1 MPRFLNTEGNASIA
15 IFICDRCKMKR
26 AIVEAMPD
34 PNFPG
39 LKVCQQGCADDKD
52 PYRLPARKTEKI
64 TLQYPRPD
72 VSVAEDGVEIVTGG
86 DNGFILSTE
95 QGENPLN
102 GNNSPIQLQESYGS
116 TSHHIDPSTGLAIDR
131 H

>member
-34 PNFPG
+34 PNLPG
-39 LKVCQQGCADDKD
+39 LKVCQHGCADDLD
-52 PYRLPARKTEKI
+52 PYRLPARKTERI

-72 VSVAEDGVEIVTGG
+72 VPLNETVVAYTTYGG
-86 DNGFILSTE
+86 YDNGSSE
-95 QGENPLN
+95 V
-102 GNNSPIQLQESYGS
+102 
-116 TSHHIDPSTGLAIDR
+116 DPGFGD
-131 H
+131 

>member
-15 IFICDRCKMKR
+15 IFVCDRCKMKR

-72 VSVAEDGVEIVTGG
+72 VSVAEEGVEIITSGG
-86 DNGFILSTE
+86 NEFIISTQ

-102 GNNSPIQLQESYGS
+102 GNNSPIQTQ
-116 TSHHIDPSTGLAIDR
+116 
-131 H
+131 